1 MMRSFVNFLRE
12 NVYFGSSDVQGT
24 GAFSSRDI
32 PKGNQ
37 IGLFLRKVEDNPH
50 RTFVRSDL
58 CRLMNHSSSPNADL
72 VMKGDDAY
80 VVSNK
85 PIKKDEEIF
94 VNYND
99 IMDKVQADE
108 IKKNEFVRLYPDL
121 ERERLEDDNEDFY
134 DDLKSMRH
142 K

>member
-1 MMRSFVNFLRE
+1 MRSFVNFLQE

-72 VMKGDDAY
+72 VIKGDDAY

-99 IMDKVQADE
+99 IMNKVQADE
-108 IKKNEFVRLYPDL
+108 IKKNEFVRLYPDVSM
-121 ERERLEDDNEDFY
+121 ERLEDDNEDFY
-134 DDLKSMRH
+134 DDLKSMRY

>member
-1 MMRSFVNFLRE
+1 MRSFVNFLRE

-37 IGLFLRKVEDNPH
+37 IGLFLRKVEDNPY

-99 IMDKVQADE
+99 IMNKVQADE
-108 IKKNEFVRLYPDL
+108 IKKNEFVRLYPDVSM
-121 ERERLEDDNEDFY
+121 ERLEDDNEDFY
-134 DDLKSMRH
+134 DDLKSMRY

>member
-1 MMRSFVNFLRE
+1 
-12 NVYFGSSDVQGT
+12 
-24 GAFSSRDI
+24 
-32 PKGNQ
+32 
-37 IGLFLRKVEDNPH
+37 
-50 RTFVRSDL
+50 
-58 CRLMNHSSSPNADL
+58 
-72 VMKGDDAY
+72 MKGDDAY

-108 IKKNEFVRLYPDL
+108 IKKNEFVRLYPDVN
-121 ERERLEDDNEDFY
+121 RERLEDDDEDLY
-134 DDLKSMRH
+134 DDLKRLRH

>member
-1 MMRSFVNFLRE
+1 
-12 NVYFGSSDVQGT
+12 
-24 GAFSSRDI
+24 
-32 PKGNQ
+32 
-37 IGLFLRKVEDNPH
+37 
-50 RTFVRSDL
+50 
-58 CRLMNHSSSPNADL
+58 MNHSSSPNADL

-108 IKKNEFVRLYPDL
+108 IKKNEFVRLYPDVN
-121 ERERLEDDNEDFY
+121 RERLEDDDEDLY
-134 DDLKSMRH
+134 DDLKRLRH